1 MMDTSNSISQPKVK
15 IMKLIKCSLQRIL
28 EDLAETG
35 QLMQKSLN
43 HEEDF
48 EEEHFDDDPNEIEQI
63 REETE
68 TFELLK
74 DKIKQ
79 VFYLKFPAQ
88 RL

>member
-1 MMDTSNSISQPKVK
+1 
-15 IMKLIKCSLQRIL
+15 
-28 EDLAETG
+28 
-35 QLMQKSLN
+35 MQKSLN
-43 HEEDF
+43 HEEEF

-63 REETE
+63 REEKE